1 VIPKS
6 GLYTGRVVH
15 SRVRPRAH
23 RLSYRCY
30 WILLDLD
37 EISALSKKLRLFSYN
52 RFNAFSI
59 RDVDHGTGQRQ
70 SLKAQVKRHLF
81 EAGIDLSNG
90 KVLLLAMP
98 RVLGYA
104 FNPISIYYCYRPEG
118 RLVALV
124 YEVHNTFKQRH
135 SYLIAVDPDSSQN
148 NISQR
153 CEKRLYVSPFLK
165 MDLRY
170 EFDVIEPFANVR
182 LTVRAS
188 DPNRLLLSATLAGDR
203 SDLTDAN
210 LLKVFFGH
218 PLLTVKVIAAIH
230 WEAARLW
237 WKGMRVYVRPNPPA
251 SPVTAFTAKC
261 GDRNDE

>member
-1 VIPKS
+1 MIPKS
-6 GLYTGRVVH
+6 GVYTGRVVH
-15 SRVRPRAH
+15 SRVWPRAH

-37 EISALSKKLRLFSYN
+37 EIPALSKKLRLFSYN
-52 RFNAFSI
+52 RFNVFSI

-70 SLKAQVKRHLF
+70 SLKVQVKKHLF
-81 EAGIDLSNG
+81 DAGFDLSDG

-104 FNPISIYYCYRPEG
+104 FNPISVYYCYRPDG
-118 RLVALV
+118 RLVAVV
-124 YEVHNTFKQRH
+124 YEVHNTFNQRH
-135 SYLIAVDPDSSQN
+135 SYLIGVGPESSQN
-148 NISQR
+148 ISQC
-153 CEKRLYVSPFLK
+153 CEKRFYVSPFLK

-203 SDLTDAN
+203 SNLTDAN
-210 LLKVFFGH
+210 LLKVFFSH

-237 WKGMRVYVRPNPPA
+237 WKGMRLYARPNPPT
-251 SPVTAFTAKC
+251 SPVTAFADKR
-261 GDRNDE
+261 GDGNGP